1 LYQCS
6 ELSATA
12 AARPF
17 LSQIGDERDH
27 GNVTVRPT
35 DLTDA
40 ELLARTPTEIDTF
53 AIFYRRHVDWVL
65 RVSAHRTRNR
75 EHASDLTAE
84 VFASALLGAG
94 RFRPER
100 ADGAANNW
108 LFGILLHKL
117 AGFERRGAVERRGR
131 RRLRMREPVMSDDDF
146 DRILREPI
154 GGPDVLRLLERLPSA
169 ERDAVRAR
177 VIDERSYPELAAQL
191 QITESNARKRV
202 SRGLAAL
209 RAELAKEGS

>member
-1 LYQCS
+1 
-6 ELSATA
+6 
-12 AARPF
+12 
-17 LSQIGDERDH
+17 LSQIRAERDH
-27 GNVTVRPT
+27 GNVVARLEE
-35 DLTDA
+35 LTDA
-40 ELLARTPTEIDTF
+40 ELLARTSADIDAF
-53 AIFYRRHVDWVL
+53 AVFYRRHVDWVL
-65 RVSAHRTRNR
+65 RVSAHRTRSPH
-75 EHASDLTAE
+75 HAGDLTAE
-84 VFASALLGAG
+84 VFASALLAAD

-131 RRLRMREPVMSDDDF
+131 RRLQMREPVLADDEF
-146 DRILREPI
+146 DALLHQPI
-154 GGPDVLRLLERLPSA
+154 GGPDVVGMLDRLRPA

-191 QITESNARKRV
+191 KITEANARKRV